1 LRPLSMSARFL
12 AAVVGVVVLLG
23 QPRGADGWG
32 ARAAVAG
39 PCSCDC
45 CLTELQRGSMAANG
59 DSKLQCA
66 YAPPSEM
73 SVRPALRRGAEARC
87 GTMCSKSAGDKVLVS
102 ADGAVD
108 TQRFCFFECQP
119 DPQDSVDKPENPAP
133 EVGDPC
139 GPLSS
144 NEIAMVTDAGG
155 NARPPMEV
163 PNVMSHFLLARKST
177 KAAIKRVETIVK
189 QRQIPPAPKPAAQAW
204 MILTEPALKQGAAVA
219 GWAQE
224 AEKDALDA
232 YAALKAVNE
241 VASGAVGGLAA
252 ASSAAAKA
260 KKAAE
265 QARKAEDR
273 VRAIKEG
280 LFRRAKEAAM
290 SAIPETV
297 RKLKESSM
305 KKAKE
310 EALAQAKIAQEKMET
325 DGPIAY
331 EEAMKPYEDT
341 VARIGDLSNKYLAAG
356 DLVAKQSTELQTAAQ
371 VSQTQASNYMRIG
384 AIDDAQKK
392 MVQAKQMMNM
402 AVTVNKQAMDY
413 YDVSATIEGQ
423 VPEYEFEGRAAGYHA
438 EVLVNPDAP
447 PHPPPA
453 VTPF

>member
-1 LRPLSMSARFL
+1 
-12 AAVVGVVVLLG
+12 
-23 QPRGADGWG
+23 
-32 ARAAVAG
+32 
-39 PCSCDC
+39 
-45 CLTELQRGSMAANG
+45 
-59 DSKLQCA
+59 
-66 YAPPSEM
+66 
-73 SVRPALRRGAEARC
+73 
-87 GTMCSKSAGDKVLVS
+87 
-102 ADGAVD
+102 
-108 TQRFCFFECQP
+108 
-119 DPQDSVDKPENPAP
+119 
-133 EVGDPC
+133 
-139 GPLSS
+139 
-144 NEIAMVTDAGG
+144 
-155 NARPPMEV
+155 MEV

-325 DGPIAY
+325 DGPIAH

-341 VARIGDLSNKYLAAG
+341 VGRIGDTSNKYLAAG
-356 DLVAKQSTELQTAAQ
+356 DLLAKQSAELQTAAQ
-371 VSQTQASNYMRIG
+371 VSQTQASNYMRLG
-384 AIDDAQKK
+384 AVDDAQKK

-423 VPEYEFEGRAAGYHA
+423 VPEYEFEARAAGYHA